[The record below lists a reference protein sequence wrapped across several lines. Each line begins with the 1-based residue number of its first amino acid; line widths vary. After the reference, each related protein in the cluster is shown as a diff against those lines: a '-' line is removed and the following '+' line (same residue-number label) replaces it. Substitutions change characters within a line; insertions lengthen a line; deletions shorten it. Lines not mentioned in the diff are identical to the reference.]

1 MVTLAQKQERVTQLK
16 DQLERSQLA
25 VIADYRGLTV
35 KQMTSLRRRIQESG
49 GDYTVAKNTLIR
61 LALKETEGMPEID
74 SMLEGP
80 TALLLGY
87 EDPVGPVKAL
97 MDFLKENKKELDVRG
112 GILEGRPV
120 DANELKKIST
130 LPSREEMVAKLMGSM
145 QSPAQGVVITLSGVA
160 RNLAYVLE
168 AVRKQKEQENS

>member
-1 MVTLAQKQERVTQLK
+1 MVTLANKQDRVVDLK
-16 DQLERSQLA
+16 GQFSRSKLA
-25 VIADYRGLTV
+25 VVSDYRGLTV
-35 KQMTSLRRRIQESG
+35 KEMNELRRRIQAAG

-61 LALKETEGMPEID
+61 RALSETEGAPQID
-74 SMLEGP
+74 QMLKGP
-80 TALLLGY
+80 TALVVGY

-97 MDFLKENKKELDVRG
+97 MDFLKETKKEMDIRG
-112 GILEGRPV
+112 GIVEGKPV
-120 DANELKKIST
+120 TGADLQQIAT

-168 AVRKQKEQENS
+168 AIRKQKEENA